1 MSCDLIYS
9 SLNRLAACVE
19 TTEGSRLATH
29 CLYPSFD
36 PVHVFVAKVG
46 EGFKVHDGSGA
57 FRAAWLHGR
66 DDLLIKRAIDAECK
80 RFHAKRV
87 EEAIAIEI
95 ESEDWLPS
103 AILSVA
109 NASSLAAHTAVA
121 RITAAAETVLV
132 DEIHSVASAL
142 FGLSNVDKEV
152 DLRGK
157 SGGKRRYDVVI
168 HRRREHLLLINGVL
182 PHHNSISSKYVSFS
196 DTDVPRE
203 NRLAVHDRELGAGD
217 IALLQQVSHIV
228 PMLRLRKSPQ
238 EVLANAS

>member
-1 MSCDLIYS
+1 MRNGAFRPGCYVWASTSATSSSFESAPAMSCDLIYS

-19 TTEGSRLATH
+19 TTEARLATH

-157 SGGKRRYDVVI
+157 SGGKRRYDVVNFI
-168 HRRREHLLLINGVL
+168 VAASTFCSLTACCLITTPFRASTSL
-182 PHHNSISSKYVSFS
+182 
-196 DTDVPRE
+196 
-203 NRLAVHDRELGAGD
+203 
-217 IALLQQVSHIV
+217 
-228 PMLRLRKSPQ
+228 SPIIPTFHVKIGSRFMT
-238 EVLANAS
+238 ES

>member
-1 MSCDLIYS
+1 M
-9 SLNRLAACVE
+9 
-19 TTEGSRLATH
+19 
-29 CLYPSFD
+29 
-36 PVHVFVAKVG
+36 AKVG

-168 HRRREHLLLINGVL
+168 YRSREHLLLINGVL

-228 PMLRLRKSPQ
+228 PMLRLRKSSQ